1 MLSEYNEAL
10 HIATEKEISYK
21 DGYKNGVE
29 DEKKNTERERRRADE
44 AAQRAD
50 EAAQH
55 ANQAAQRADETVQ
68 LAAKA
73 LIDMYR
79 EIGIDR
85 TETCSRLCSGLNID
99 HSAAQ
104 QFINKYWTT

>member
-44 AAQRAD
+44 T
-50 EAAQH
+50 AQH

-85 TETCSRLCSGLNID
+85 TETCSKLCSGLNID
-99 HSAAQ
+99 HAAAQ